1 MPTWLT
7 TTEAAALAKYHP
19 EHIRKLIKSGKVKA
33 RKFGQV
39 WQVDRA
45 SLLAYTRTVAKSGA
59 KPGPKPAA

>member
-7 TTEAAALAKYHP
+7 TTEAAELAQYHP
-19 EHIRKLIKSGKVKA
+19 ETIRKLIKSDKVKA

-45 SLLAYTRTVAKSGA
+45 SLLAYTRTVAKLGA
-59 KPGPKPAA
+59 KPGPKPSA